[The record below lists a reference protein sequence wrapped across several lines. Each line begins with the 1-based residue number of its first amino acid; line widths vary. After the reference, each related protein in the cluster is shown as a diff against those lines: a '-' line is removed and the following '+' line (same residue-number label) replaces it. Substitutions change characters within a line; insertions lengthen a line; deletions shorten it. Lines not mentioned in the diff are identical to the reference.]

1 MADIKSTDAPA
12 EVLSADELRM
22 KLLTAQMEA
31 LDRREKA
38 NANELQKLADFAN
51 SFLHEDVSEQER
63 AMIRRLVENAVK
75 DGKFEALVYSFPSSL
90 CTDDGRAI
98 NNAQPNWPETL
109 QGKAKILYDRYK
121 AVAQPKG
128 YRLKALIISFPGG
141 MPGDV
146 GLFLTW
152 APE

>member
-22 KLLTAQMEA
+22 KLLTAQMDA

-38 NANELQKLADFAN
+38 NANELQKLAEFAN

-128 YRLKALIISFPGG
+128 YRLKAMIISFPGG

>member
-1 MADIKSTDAPA
+1 MADIKSTDSPA

-22 KLLTAQMEA
+22 KLLTSQMEA

-38 NANELQKLADFAN
+38 NANELQKLAEFAN
-51 SFLHEDVSEQER
+51 SFLHDDVSEQER

-128 YRLKALIISFPGG
+128 YRLKAMIISFPGG